1 MSHDPRELR
10 DRLIAASL
18 MLIFTPDLCAGRE
31 PLSVLEE
38 LLEVI
43 DVIEIRAKGR
53 PGTSSATISTDPPAE
68 ARATFELA
76 RAVLGLLASR
86 EDAPLVLINDRVDVA
101 MALVG
106 EGCAGVHLGQGDLPP
121 EQARELLGETP
132 LIGLSTHDV
141 IQVVRAVEQ
150 PIDYVGF
157 GPIYPTSSKGY
168 ERGLG
173 PEAAWVAA
181 SGCALPLFPIGGID
195 RARAEELENVGRA
208 AVGAGI
214 LADDDPVTA
223 AREIRATLR
232 S

>member
-1 MSHDPRELR
+1 MNHDPRELR
-10 DRLIAASL
+10 DRLIAARL
-18 MLIFTPDLCAGRE
+18 MLIFTPELCAGRE
-31 PLSVLEE
+31 PHSLQEGLF
-38 LLEVI
+38 EVV
-43 DVIEIRAKGR
+43 DVIEIRAKAR
-53 PGTSSATISTDPPAE
+53 PGTSSATIATDPPAE

-76 RAVLGLLASR
+76 RDVLGALAGR
-86 EDAPLVLINDRVDVA
+86 EDAPLVLVNDRVDGA
-101 MALVG
+101 MALAG

-121 EQARELLGETP
+121 AHARELLGEVP

-141 IQVVRAVEQ
+141 VQVVRAAEK

-173 PEAAWVAA
+173 PEAAWVAG
-181 SGCALPLFPIGGID
+181 SGCSLPLFPIGGID

-214 LADDDPVTA
+214 QADDAPVDA
-223 AREIRATLR
+223 AREILATLR
-232 S
+232 R